1 MPTKDVPDSRTREG
15 QKELIRRAVRVHK
28 GFSVFWITEHQKR
41 ACAATAMVE
50 SGELITTPDRYP
62 WIRAEIKEVANAN

>member
-1 MPTKDVPDSRTREG
+1 MPTNPVPDGRTREG

-28 GFSVFWITEHQKR
+28 GYSIFWITETQKR

-62 WIRAEIKEVANAN
+62 WIRAEIKEETSAN